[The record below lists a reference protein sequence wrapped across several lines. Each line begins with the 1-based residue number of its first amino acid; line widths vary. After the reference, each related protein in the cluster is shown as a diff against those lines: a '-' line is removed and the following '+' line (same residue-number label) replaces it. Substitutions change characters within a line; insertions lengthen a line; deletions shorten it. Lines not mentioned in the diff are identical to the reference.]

1 MIDKIKEIREFCDW
15 CEEKQNKVETLENT
29 CKNWYEEF
37 HKLRR
42 KKERLQ
48 DYIKD
53 FLRYVK
59 EEDLIEYFRESKDL
73 KLANKL
79 EDFVNK
85 LESQV

>member
-1 MIDKIKEIREFCDW
+1 MIDKIQEIREFCDW
-15 CEEKQNKVETLENT
+15 CEEKQNEVETLENT
-29 CKNWYEEF
+29 CNNWYEEF

-53 FLRYVK
+53 FLRYVQ

-73 KLANKL
+73 ELANKL
-79 EDFVNK
+79 DDFVNK